1 MLVRNQK
8 EEEEEGAKERM
19 MMMREEKEETM
30 VMIATILIFSDWRIN
45 LPRLHLPY
53 QGRVAHL
60 LPTLIL
66 SITLKT
72 AHLAASVVFFVV
84 ASTLKFNKYRTMK
97 RKRRRRERKRRKI
110 SVRDGVA
117 LLCNDQQRCVLSL
130 ADGAKTVLLP
140 LLLQLLLLQ
149 LQLWEAM

>member
-1 MLVRNQK
+1 MR
-8 EEEEEGAKERM
+8 

-30 VMIATILIFSDWRIN
+30 VMIATILIFLDWRIN
-45 LPRLHLPY
+45 LPHLHLPY
-53 QGRVAHL
+53 QGRVAYL

-97 RKRRRRERKRRKI
+97 RKRRRRNKMLKKVLVLDHLVGSKAWSHVLKRLFLRAG
-110 SVRDGVA
+110 RE
-117 LLCNDQQRCVLSL
+117 LR
-130 ADGAKTVLLP
+130 T
-140 LLLQLLLLQ
+140 
-149 LQLWEAM
+149 